1 MMDENEFVRIID
13 GLSNQINKTIQATV
27 ISVRKQVV
35 EMPSK
40 SWREKKFPLIA
51 GEVADIRFDDTS
63 PNYVIFTNYSETEI
77 LFIGS
82 MGNLSMDNFDFKVA
96 PKSRIQW
103 LWGRGLD
110 HVYLLGDGV
119 VNVQSYEADFD
130 PSAVVSYVY

>member
-1 MMDENEFVRIID
+1 MEDTELRMILD
-13 GLSNQINKTIQATV
+13 GIGSMFKQGLQDQIR
-27 ISVRKQVV
+27 SVRKTIVD
-35 EMPSK
+35 MPSK
-40 SWREKKFPLIA
+40 TWREKKFALVA
-51 GEVADIRFDDTS
+51 GEVADVRFDDTT

-82 MGNLSMDNFDFKVA
+82 MGNLTNANFDFKVA